1 MENIDR
7 FVKRKDH
14 LEPYRFPN
22 QILERVLGETY
33 GILVYQEQVME
44 VASAMGGLSLGQAD
58 LLRRAMSKKKHAV
71 IEQMRTNFIQ
81 GAVQKGYSEKI
92 AQQVYRYIENFA
104 NYGFNKS
111 HAVAYSKLAFQT

>member
-7 FVKRKDH
+7 FVKRKDY

-81 GAVQKGYSEKI
+81 GAVQKGYSEKLPNRCTGI
-92 AQQVYRYIENFA
+92 
-104 NYGFNKS
+104 
-111 HAVAYSKLAFQT
+111 SKTLLTMDLINPTQLLTVN